1 MKLLRFFLI
10 IFISLTS
17 PVKADL
23 NKKLI
28 NQLEEGGK
36 LIFIRHAYAPGS
48 GDPDNFNLND
58 CSTQRNLSKEGQRQA
73 EYIGEFFRNNKVKID
88 KVLSSEWC
96 RCKETAKIAFKNFST
111 NSFLNSFYSSKFA
124 KNKDKQ
130 VKALKEYIKKFKSDK
145 NLVLV
150 THYVL
155 ISEILNY
162 GPSSGEIVVSNKN
175 LNIIGSLE
183 INYLDMSSKRAMKQ
197 AQKQAYARHRSN
209 ITQSRFNQKKR
220 NFTKKNK
227 KN

>member
-28 NQLEEGGK
+28 DQLEEGGK

-183 INYLDMSSKRAMKQ
+183 INY
-197 AQKQAYARHRSN
+197 
-209 ITQSRFNQKKR
+209 
-220 NFTKKNK
+220 
-227 KN
+227 